1 MVVGASNSKEAV
13 SPMLLTLL
21 LLMLMIGGGADQGMA
36 DQLVAKPL
44 PLFELGSEVSQS
56 IR

>member
-1 MVVGASNSKEAV
+1 
-13 SPMLLTLL
+13 MLLTLL